1 MQVHFHPSGLFRQSR
16 CSLESWNNHSYD
28 HINDINPSSSKKG
41 IRCYNFLT
49 SLVLRIFGLIHI
61 EKTAN
66 GKTVYLNKK
75 SFIKWK
81 EWRGLIEKTASSSLE
96 QQTKKTE
103 AVAESIIIEEPLV
116 IETAQPVVIETAQP
130 VVIDT
135 DQQHD
140 DNDAINLN
148 AAGANFIQTLTNECS
163 EDIGKTWE
171 ALLSNIPPE
180 LVTGFK
186 SDKTGK
192 YTLTFSRPVT
202 LWLNSRSR
210 SGRHTYPK
218 GGTVVLLG
226 HNDQNQLSFSIETNH
241 RTVRFKNGMNFWCK
255 TPIGVKKVDVVKLK
269 DHGTDQMEI
278 EAGLKVDIGFAS
290 IFKSQAETHPKQRF
304 QKVWKEATL
313 LDENQNYKTFLN
325 QKISSESR

>member
-28 HINDINPSSSKKG
+28 HTNDINPSSDKKG
-41 IRCYNFLT
+41 IRCYSFLA
-49 SLVLRIFGLIHI
+49 SLVLRLFGMVHF

-75 SFIKWK
+75 SFTKWK
-81 EWRGLIEKTASSSLE
+81 AWRGLIEKPAGAQFE
-96 QQTKKTE
+96 KQTKKTQT
-103 AVAESIIIEEPLV
+103 VAENIIIEEPVV
-116 IETAQPVVIETAQP
+116 IETAQPVVIET
-130 VVIDT
+130 DR
-135 DQQHD
+135 QHD
-140 DNDAINLN
+140 DNDVINLN
-148 AAGANFIQTLTNECS
+148 AAGTNFIQTLTDECT

-180 LVTGFK
+180 LVTGFQ
-186 SDKTGK
+186 SDINGK
-192 YTLTFSRPVT
+192 YTLTFSRPIT

-226 HNDQNQLSFSIETNH
+226 HNDQNQLSFSIESNL
-241 RTVRFKNGMNFWCK
+241 RTIRFNKGMNFWCT

-278 EAGLKVDIGFAS
+278 EAGLKVGIGFAS
-290 IFKSQAETHPKQRF
+290 IFKTQSESHPKQRF
-304 QKVWKEATL
+304 TKVWKEATL
-313 LDENQNYKTFLN
+313 LDENQSYKTFLN
-325 QKISSESR
+325 EKISSESH